1 MKYLFLFA
9 FTIAIASFP
18 LNAKPTL
25 DFPLDK
31 PYPKTHRLSK
41 IKTIEP
47 FWVLP
52 KNSDVDDLIK
62 KQSPIRNQAARG
74 TCSIFS
80 ATALLESL
88 LLIEGNTTQIDL
100 AEEFLEYIAARTRTV
115 DGSTSDANIR
125 NFQSYGM
132 PNENTMPYIGQTW
145 KTLGFS
151 SLSQDRCGKV
161 SSYYLD
167 SCLLAHYDPNLLFA
181 SENSLKDPKGSLF
194 NPDFLKA
201 RQEAEHFRDT
211 ELNHSS
217 GPYYY
222 SSISSIKQSLK
233 NGIPVLVD
241 LDFYY
246 GAWGHSGASS
256 LGIKITGKEFSNG
269 WVGYPE
275 YNSVDRN
282 KSHDK
287 AAGHSILIVGYD
299 DDYEISTEANMDD
312 GTTKKFKYKGA
323 FIFKNSWSTYYGRQ
337 FTWHGKTYPG
347 YGAITYQYAQ
357 EFGGFFGMSL

>member
-211 ELNHSS
+211 ELKSPEWERVSDDQFIYRVSKEELCEAVLSVTGSYDIPPRLLLSCDPVPLNSDGLHDPKYALVLSTKAAEFLCDHSRLVLFGTS
-217 GPYYY
+217 WKSADFQPGSRERPVHKALLRKGAILELLDLSNVKPGKYFMVAMPIPLVGA
-222 SSISSIKQSLK
+222 SEAPVC
-233 NGIPVLVD
+233 PVLFVKDD
-241 LDFYY
+241 L
-246 GAWGHSGASS
+246 
-256 LGIKITGKEFSNG
+256 L
-269 WVGYPE
+269 
-275 YNSVDRN
+275 
-282 KSHDK
+282 
-287 AAGHSILIVGYD
+287 L
-299 DDYEISTEANMDD
+299 
-312 GTTKKFKYKGA
+312 
-323 FIFKNSWSTYYGRQ
+323 
-337 FTWHGKTYPG
+337 
-347 YGAITYQYAQ
+347 
-357 EFGGFFGMSL
+357 